1 MLSYKHTVVSLL
13 VIVLVACGAAA
24 IVEPP
29 TAPPAPLPVSVPEP
43 VVQPV
48 PVDTPAESLYIYN
61 PAEGSVLIDF
71 ELGNESGMHLNGRDA
86 FLSIGR
92 NVSNQDNDPRI
103 QFFTG
108 ARAPGDYTRS
118 DDWDMALVG
127 VGHSYDGKQNG
138 HLRLNGST
146 FMIRGP
152 GHRYT
157 ATPGAHGSGNGGR
170 WLVFQSC
177 DDPAC
182 DDDTDRSSFVGHLEA
197 GNLVFGTVQDKYEP
211 GTNPSLN
218 HVVMRMTGV
227 GLFPATPSG
236 ELADNRGSLG
246 SADYRWGAIY
256 GVNVYSGD
264 LRFENN
270 LSLTEHYYLGADLP
284 PGLGLVSDRG
294 ETSRLL
300 AFFGDDGTIWAN
312 DVRTLDELHTIYTI
326 AVESPEDRGVC
337 DFPGGQ
343 CRVDDGA
350 E

>member
-1 MLSYKHTVVSLL
+1 MLSYKQTVVSLL
-13 VIVLVACGAAA
+13 GIVLVACGAAA

-29 TAPPAPLPVSVPEP
+29 PAPPAPLTVSVPEP

-182 DDDTDRSSFVGHLEA
+182 DDDTDRSSYIGHLEA
-197 GNLVFGTVQDKYEP
+197 GSLVFGTVQDKYEP
-211 GTNPSLN
+211 GTNASLN
-218 HVVMRMTGV
+218 FAVMRMTTV
-227 GLFPATPSG
+227 GLFPVSPSG
-236 ELADNRGSLG
+236 ALADNRGSLG
-246 SADYRWGAIY
+246 SSSYRWGEIH
-256 GVNVYSGD
+256 GVNVYSND
-264 LRFENN
+264 LRFSNKF
-270 LSLTEHYYLGADLP
+270 SLTEHYYLGTDLP
-284 PGLGLVSDRG
+284 PGIGLVSDRG
-294 ETSRLL
+294 PESRLI
-300 AFFGDDGTIWAN
+300 AFFGDDGTLYAN
-312 DVRTLDELHTIYTI
+312 DVKSLDDLRQAHEVSVS
-326 AVESPEDRGVC
+326 APADRRQPLGGV
-337 DFPGGQ
+337 
-343 CRVDDGA
+343 
-350 E
+350 

>member
-1 MLSYKHTVVSLL
+1 MLSYKQTVVSLL
-13 VIVLVACGAAA
+13 GIVLVACGAAA

-182 DDDTDRSSFVGHLEA
+182 DDDTDRSSYIGHLEA
-197 GNLVFGTVQDKYEP
+197 GSLVFGTVQDKYEP
-211 GTNPSLN
+211 GTNASLN
-218 HVVMRMTGV
+218 FAVMRMTTV
-227 GLFPATPSG
+227 GLFPVSPSG
-236 ELADNRGSLG
+236 ALADNRGSLG
-246 SADYRWGAIY
+246 SSSYRWGEIH
-256 GVNVYSGD
+256 GVNIYSND
-264 LRFENN
+264 LRFSNKF
-270 LSLTEHYYLGADLP
+270 SLTEHYYLGTDLP
-284 PGLGLVSDRG
+284 PGIGLVSDRG
-294 ETSRLL
+294 PESRLI
-300 AFFGDDGTIWAN
+300 AFFGDDGTLYAN
-312 DVRTLDELHTIYTI
+312 DVKSLDDLRQAHEVSVS
-326 AVESPEDRGVC
+326 APADRRQPLGGV
-337 DFPGGQ
+337 
-343 CRVDDGA
+343 
-350 E
+350 

>member
-1 MLSYKHTVVSLL
+1 MLSYKQTVVSLL
-13 VIVLVACGAAA
+13 GIVLVACGAAA

-127 VGHSYDGKQNG
+127 VGHSFDGKQNG

-182 DDDTDRSSFVGHLEA
+182 DDDTDRSSYIGHLEA
-197 GNLVFGTVQDKYEP
+197 GSLVFGTVQDKYEP
-211 GTNPSLN
+211 GTNASLN
-218 HVVMRMTGV
+218 FAVMRMTTV
-227 GLFPATPSG
+227 GLFPVSPSG
-236 ELADNRGSLG
+236 ALADNRGSLG
-246 SADYRWGAIY
+246 SSSYRWGEIH
-256 GVNVYSGD
+256 GVNIYSND
-264 LRFENN
+264 LRFSNKF
-270 LSLTEHYYLGADLP
+270 SLTEHYYLGTDLP
-284 PGLGLVSDRG
+284 PGIGLVSDRG
-294 ETSRLL
+294 PESRLI
-300 AFFGDDGTIWAN
+300 AFFGDDGTLYAN
-312 DVRTLDELHTIYTI
+312 DVKSLDDLRQAHEVSVS
-326 AVESPEDRGVC
+326 APADRRQPLGGV
-337 DFPGGQ
+337 
-343 CRVDDGA
+343 
-350 E
+350 